1 MRFFSTEKA
10 TKASASSRKEDQLL
24 TTLEVVYEFYL
35 RGFGFLPVSVY
46 ESDAVKFLPR
56 EDRLLPPFVAIS
68 GLGENAARDIAE
80 GRRGKTFISV
90 EEFSAACPKVSQT
103 HIETLRAAGA
113 FGDLPMTSQVSLF
126 EL

>member
-1 MRFFSTEKA
+1 MENPTD
-10 TKASASSRKEDQLL
+10 KEDQLL

-35 RGFGFLPVSVY
+35 RGFSFLPLSIY
-46 ESDAVKFLPR
+46 DSDALKFLPR
-56 EDRLLPPFVAIS
+56 EDKLLPPFVAIA

-103 HIETLRAAGA
+103 HIDVLRTAGA
-113 FGDLPMTSQVSLF
+113 FGDLPQTSQISLF
-126 EL
+126 DL